1 MNKSRALNRLRTEI
15 RRRNYSYKTEQSYSQ
30 WVKRLFAYV
39 ESHVDNTID
48 EESVTAYTDYGCL
61 SVSGSGLHVE
71 ELNIANGILDISG
84 EVTALIYSSKT
95 SKEKNIFKRLFG
107 A

>member
-1 MNKSRALNRLRTEI
+1 MEDKFGKKPHSLHLENRCGLKLTGVTDI
-15 RRRNYSYKTEQSYSQ
+15 GA
-30 WVKRLFAYV
+30 F
-39 ESHVDNTID
+39 D

-71 ELNIANGILDISG
+71 ELNVANGILEISG